1 MNISFGTEYE
11 SFRREVRKFLGEN
24 LTDELRDAQRF
35 CPGIFLDYEC
45 NIAWH
50 KIHFKKGRV
59 APNWPE
65 EYGGTGWD
73 LMQGYIWSIEKAR
86 AGAPDTAPA
95 APMPLVRV
103 ATDVMSVM

>member
-11 SFRREVRKFLGEN
+11 SFRRAVRKFLGEN

-73 LMQGYIWSIEKAR
+73 LMQGYIWSIDKAR